1 MQFHQRRERQ
11 GKQPI
16 NIWASNIW
24 TEKNHYPVTFI
35 MALCLKYDSLRLFPL
50 PRQFLRGV
58 SHPSTSGSTPSGLKI
73 RTSHSRGGSVGPGSP
88 SPGDVGT
95 PADPNRPQRHREGR
109 GSPWPLHVLTAALCP
124 AAELLNRVPGLPLG
138 RRHPPATPWAVGDGP
153 VPPAPPQQPQQE
165 RGKTIPSI
173 TPAHGPCPKG
183 LICPFVPH
191 AAGQTDP
198 PQHNSSRGDALS

>member
-58 SHPSTSGSTPSGLKI
+58 SLPSASGSAPSGLKI
-73 RTSHSRGGSVGPGSP
+73 RTSHSTGGVSGSWLPQPG
-88 SPGDVGT
+88 GCW
-95 PADPNRPQRHREGR
+95 DPWRSHVPQRHREGS
-109 GSPWPLHVLTAALCP
+109 GSLRPPHPLAPALCP
-124 AAELLNRVPGLPLG
+124 GAELLNQVPGLSWPSPC
-138 RRHPPATPWAVGDGP
+138 HP
-153 VPPAPPQQPQQE
+153 
-165 RGKTIPSI
+165 
-173 TPAHGPCPKG
+173 
-183 LICPFVPH
+183 
-191 AAGQTDP
+191 AGC
-198 PQHNSSRGDALS
+198 R